1 MSATWI
7 RVAAATVGTLAI
19 VASAPM
25 IASATEGRPQTS
37 DERSSVSLPTTGAD
51 ESSTSDARNSSSK
64 DDNGTRTSKSDDHGT
79 SAGSHGDDSG
89 HGASGE
95 DGQHNGGG
103 NAGGGNAGGGNAGGG
118 QAMTA
123 KATISVGVP
132 AIAFTKDI
140 VSAGGQL
147 RAPVLINAAE
157 RAGTAT
163 LFRDGIATSCSV
175 PAQPGVVAWLQC
187 SLNNSSGREDAG
199 SQSKSNPKSAT
210 THTYTVVV
218 KTTNGLTATHAVTL
232 A

>member
-19 VASAPM
+19 VASAPV
-25 IASATEGRPQTS
+25 IASATEGRQQSS
-37 DERSSVSLPTTGAD
+37 DDRTSVSIPTTGAD
-51 ESSTSDARNSSSK
+51 KSSKGDAGNRSSK
-64 DDNGTRTSKSDDHGT
+64 DDKGTRSPKLDDKGE
-79 SAGSHGDDSG
+79 SLGSHGDDSG
-89 HGASGE
+89 HSESGE
-95 DGQHNGGG
+95 DGHNGGGNGGGGG
-103 NAGGGNAGGGNAGGG
+103 NAGGGHAV
-118 QAMTA
+118 TA
-123 KATISVGVP
+123 KATIVVGVP

-140 VSAGGQL
+140 VSTGGQL

-187 SLNNSSGREDAG
+187 SLNNSSGREDSG
-199 SQSKSNPKSAT
+199 SESKSKTKGT
-210 THTYTVVV
+210 TPHTYTVVV

>member
-19 VASAPM
+19 VASAPV
-25 IASATEGRPQTS
+25 IASATEGRQQSS
-37 DERSSVSLPTTGAD
+37 DDRTSVSLPTTGAD
-51 ESSTSDARNSSSK
+51 KSSKGDAGNRSSK
-64 DDNGTRTSKSDDHGT
+64 DDQGTRSSKFDDKGE
-79 SAGSHGDDSG
+79 SLGSHGDDSG
-89 HGASGE
+89 HSESGE

-118 QAMTA
+118 HAVTA
-123 KATISVGVP
+123 KATIVVGVP

-140 VSAGGQL
+140 VSTGGQL

-187 SLNNSSGREDAG
+187 SLNNSSGREDSG
-199 SQSKSNPKSAT
+199 SESKSKTKGT
-210 THTYTVVV
+210 TPHTYTVVV

>member
-1 MSATWI
+1 
-7 RVAAATVGTLAI
+7 
-19 VASAPM
+19 
-25 IASATEGRPQTS
+25 
-37 DERSSVSLPTTGAD
+37 
-51 ESSTSDARNSSSK
+51 
-64 DDNGTRTSKSDDHGT
+64 
-79 SAGSHGDDSG
+79 
-89 HGASGE
+89 
-95 DGQHNGGG
+95 
-103 NAGGGNAGGGNAGGG
+103 
-118 QAMTA
+118 MTA

-187 SLNNSSGREDAG
+187 SLNNSSGRDDAG

>member
-19 VASAPM
+19 VASAPV
-25 IASATEGRPQTS
+25 IASATEGRQQTS
-37 DERSSVSLPTTGAD
+37 DDRTSVSLPTKDAD
-51 ESSTSDARNSSSK
+51 KSSKGDASNRSSK
-64 DDNGTRTSKSDDHGT
+64 DDKGTRSSKSDDKGE
-79 SAGSHGDDSG
+79 SLGSHGEDSG
-89 HGASGE
+89 HSESGE
-95 DGQHNGGG
+95 DGHNGGGGG
-103 NAGGGNAGGGNAGGG
+103 NAGGGNAV
-118 QAMTA
+118 TA
-123 KATISVGVP
+123 KATIVVGVP

-140 VSAGGQL
+140 VSTGGQL

-187 SLNNSSGREDAG
+187 SLNNASGREDSA
-199 SQSKSNPKSAT
+199 SESKSKTKGT
-210 THTYTVVV
+210 TPHTYTVVV

>member
-25 IASATEGRPQTS
+25 IASATEGRQQTS
-37 DERSSVSLPTTGAD
+37 DDRTSVSLPAKDAD
-51 ESSTSDARNSSSK
+51 KSSK
-64 DDNGTRTSKSDDHGT
+64 GDASNRSPKDDKGTRSSKSDDKGD
-79 SAGSHGDDSG
+79 SSGSHGDDSG
-89 HGASGE
+89 HSESGE
-95 DGQHNGGG
+95 DGHNDGGG
-103 NAGGGNAGGGNAGGG
+103 NAGGGNAGGGHAV
-118 QAMTA
+118 TA
-123 KATISVGVP
+123 KATIIVGVP

-140 VSAGGQL
+140 VSTGGQL

-187 SLNNSSGREDAG
+187 SLNNSSGREDSG
-199 SQSKSNPKSAT
+199 SESKSKTKGNTP
-210 THTYTVVV
+210 HTYTVVV
-218 KTTNGLTATHAVTL
+218 KTTNGLTATHAVTV

>member
-25 IASATEGRPQTS
+25 IASATEGRQQTS
-37 DERSSVSLPTTGAD
+37 DDRTSVSLPTK
-51 ESSTSDARNSSSK
+51 DAVKASKGDASNRSSK
-64 DDNGTRTSKSDDHGT
+64 DDKGTRSSKSDDKGE
-79 SAGSHGDDSG
+79 SSGSHGDDSD
-89 HGASGE
+89 HSESGE
-95 DGQHNGGG
+95 DGHNGGGNGGGGGGGG
-103 NAGGGNAGGGNAGGG
+103 NAGGGHAV
-118 QAMTA
+118 TA
-123 KATISVGVP
+123 KATIVVGVP

-140 VSAGGQL
+140 VSTGGQL

-187 SLNNSSGREDAG
+187 SLNNSSGRDDAG
-199 SQSKSNPKSAT
+199 SESKSKTKGTAP
-210 THTYTVVV
+210 HTYTVVV

>member
-1 MSATWI
+1 MSATLI

-19 VASAPM
+19 VASAPV
-25 IASATEGRPQTS
+25 IASATEGRQQTS
-37 DERSSVSLPTTGAD
+37 DDRTSVSLPTKDAD
-51 ESSTSDARNSSSK
+51 KSSKGDASNRSSK
-64 DDNGTRTSKSDDHGT
+64 DDKGARSSKSDDKGE
-79 SAGSHGDDSG
+79 SLGSHGDDSG
-89 HGASGE
+89 HSESGE
-95 DGQHNGGG
+95 DGHNGGGGGGG
-103 NAGGGNAGGGNAGGG
+103 NAGGGHAV
-118 QAMTA
+118 TA
-123 KATISVGVP
+123 KATIVVGVP

-140 VSAGGQL
+140 VSTGGQL

-187 SLNNSSGREDAG
+187 SLNNSSGRDDAG
-199 SQSKSNPKSAT
+199 SESKSKTKGTAP
-210 THTYTVVV
+210 HTYTVVV